1 MDSPADES
9 LLRHRLRFWGPPIL
23 WMGLIFY
30 LSAQPQL
37 PTLDETWLD
46 FLLKK
51 AGHIVVYAVL
61 AWLLVRALVQ
71 EGPVQ
76 PRHLRLALLLTILYA
91 LSDELH
97 QSFVP
102 GRTARLLDVGFDTLG
117 ALLALARFRRL

>member
-1 MDSPADES
+1 MDSPADKT
-9 LLRHRLRFWGPPIL
+9 LFRRRLRFWGPPIL

-30 LSAQPQL
+30 LSSQSQL
-37 PTLDETWLD
+37 PTPDKTWLD

-91 LSDELH
+91 LSDEFH